1 MTRGARRP
9 GVPHRTR
16 QLADE
21 LHARALRAAL
31 TNLPSQEPR
40 TYLYDLLP
48 EYPTRAGKGLRPV
61 LCMAACAAYGGSYS
75 EAVQFAAALE
85 LLHNAFLVHDDIQD
99 GSIVRRG
106 SAALHVRHGT
116 ALALNAG
123 DALAAR
129 ATAVFLR
136 AVRPLRS
143 DVAAALLEGW
153 ERMVDQTLEGQALD
167 LGWQRD
173 NRVDLSFSDYLAM
186 CGRKTAWYTTI
197 QPLAIGAI
205 AGSGDVAREAETFRF
220 GWYLG
225 LLFQVANDLDG
236 LRAAGGKDE
245 IEEGKRTLLVIH
257 LLETLKG
264 AERDEAVRILGL
276 PRGARGPGEV
286 ARVLELMQKAGSVD
300 HARSAVREL
309 AAAARFEADQVI
321 APLPPSDARDLL
333 LSITTYVLERHGL
346 LDAET
351 ERRRRA
357 S

>member
-1 MTRGARRP
+1 MTRAARRP

-16 QLADE
+16 QLVDQ
-21 LHARALRAAL
+21 LHGRALRAAL
-31 TNLPSQEPR
+31 TSLPSQEPR
-40 TYLYDLLP
+40 QYLYDLLP

-61 LCMAACAAYGGSYS
+61 LCMATCAAYGGSYS
-75 EAVQFAAALE
+75 DAVQFAAALE

-99 GSIVRRG
+99 GSAVRRG
-106 SAALHVRHGT
+106 SAALHVQHGT

-143 DVAAALLEGW
+143 NVAAALLEGW
-153 ERMVDQTLEGQALD
+153 ERMVDETIEGQALD

-173 NRVDLSFSDYLAM
+173 NRVDLTVLDYLAM

-205 AGSGDVAREAETFRF
+205 VGSGDVEREAETFRF

-245 IEEGKRTLLVIH
+245 IEEGKRTLLVVH
-257 LLETLKG
+257 LLETLRG
-264 AERDEAVRILGL
+264 AERDEAARILGL
-276 PRGARGPGEV
+276 SRGERGQDEID
-286 ARVLELMQKAGSVD
+286 RVRELMERAGSVD

-309 AAAARFEADQVI
+309 AVAARAEADQVFG
-321 APLPPSDARDLL
+321 PLPPSDARDLL
-333 LSITTYVLERHGL
+333 LAVTTYVLERHGL
-346 LDAET
+346 PDAET
-351 ERRRRA
+351 EVRQQA
-357 S
+357 L